1 MVTNPN
7 YYSKSESN
15 PNEQITDGVDFP
27 HTGIIKALSDGLG
40 QNYAISGFD
49 ITIDSATQI
58 DVGAGVIFRDGK
70 RLAVAAVNNLTLS
83 ASYSNGY
90 HLLVANNH
98 ATAPVLEIRN
108 PTAANLVPEYR
119 HPASGVA
126 GADTIIAVITH
137 NGTSSVGIQY
147 LTLNKTENNLSIGYD
162 DSGYTETLSVVSDAG
177 HTDITAKVADKDI
190 RFKGTDSSSAIT
202 ALTLDMSEAG
212 KALFNA
218 GASLQDDVTI
228 YEDANNAD
236 VSLSLGTSAAES
248 LTISVLNGGSNKT
261 AEEIHF
267 STATASATAN
277 HGKMVFDVDG
287 TDIATIDDGGID
299 LASGKTFSINGTDIV
314 SSPITAVNNATE
326 NELVT
331 IGATTTEL
339 EAEANL
345 TFDGSTLG
353 VTGAVTAT
361 TTVTG
366 NKLAGNAL
374 GFSSHV
380 VNANDGS
387 PTIDGDYSNI
397 FVHALGGSNNEVVL
411 ASISAGNA
419 MEAGRVI
426 TIKNTDASD
435 TIIIGTSS
443 GETIEQD
450 RVEHPMIVTANKINL
465 APFESVTIRAE
476 TDSKESLS
484 TTGFLIVDSIGAG
497 RGKQSIYVPAAAMYP
512 NTTNGCAALA
522 QVELGNGPELKSLDF
537 DKDSEEFAQ
546 FTVAFPKSW
555 DNGTVSFQAFFTA
568 DSTNTGTTAWALAG
582 VSFADNDSINTAFG
596 TAVVATAKA
605 HSGTANDINVT
616 NESNAVTINGSPS
629 ANEMVYFEI
638 HRDVGTDSLT
648 ADAKLLGIK
657 LFYTTNAG
665 NDV

>member
-1 MVTNPN
+1 M
-7 YYSKSESN
+7 
-15 PNEQITDGVDFP
+15 
-27 HTGIIKALSDGLG
+27 
-40 QNYAISGFD
+40 
-49 ITIDSATQI
+49 
-58 DVGAGVIFRDGK
+58 
-70 RLAVAAVNNLTLS
+70 
-83 ASYSNGY
+83 
-90 HLLVANNH
+90 LVANNH

-555 DNGTVSFQAFFTA
+555 DNGTVNFQAFFTA

-638 HRDVGTDSLT
+638 HRDVSADSLT

>member
-1 MVTNPN
+1 MVTNPGK
-7 YYSKSESN
+7 YSTLGNGSTLSA
-15 PNEQITDGVDFP
+15 ILDDTDHP
-27 HTGIIKALSDGLG
+27 HTGLIKSLSVGLG
-40 QNYAISGFD
+40 GNYAISGFN
-49 ITIDSATQI
+49 ITKTNATQFA
-58 DVGAGVIFRDGK
+58 VASGVIFRDGAK
-70 RLAVAAVNNLTLS
+70 VAIS
-83 ASYSNGY
+83 ASSSPHGTALTATDNFY
-90 HLLVANNH
+90 HLLTVNSSGAFVL
-98 ATAPVLEIRN
+98 TAPSAASKIPEI
-108 PTAANLVPEYR
+108 PSDSVP
-119 HPASGVA
+119 
-126 GADTIIAVITH
+126 IAVIAYK
-137 NGTSSVGIQY
+137 GAASDGSDMYIQY
-147 LTLNKTENNLSIGYD
+147 LTISKTDNSLSVGYD
-162 DSGYTETLSVVSDAG
+162 SSGYTETLSVVSDTG

-248 LTISVLNGGSNKT
+248 LTISVLNGASNKT

-314 SSPITAVNNATE
+314 SSPITALNNQAADR
-326 NELVT
+326 LVT
-331 IGATTTEL
+331 IGSTTTQL
-339 EAEANL
+339 DGEANL
-345 TFDGSTLG
+345 TFDGSELG
-353 VTGAVTAT
+353 VTGAVTAS

-380 VNANDGS
+380 VNANDVS

-397 FVHALGGSNNEVVL
+397 FVHADGGSNNEVVL
-411 ASISAGNA
+411 ASISAPNS

-426 TIKNTDASD
+426 TIKNTDTSD
-435 TIIIGTSS
+435 TIIIGTSG
-443 GETIEQD
+443 GETIEQN

-484 TTGFLIVDSIGAG
+484 TTGFVIVDSIGMG
-497 RGKQSIYVPAAAMYP
+497 RGKHSIYVPSAAMYP
-512 NTTNGCAALA
+512 ETTNGCAALA

-537 DKDSEEFAQ
+537 DKDSDEFAQ

-555 DNGTVSFQAFFTA
+555 NGGTVSFQAFFTA

-629 ANEMVYFEI
+629 ANELVYFQI
-638 HRDVGTDSLT
+638 HRDVSADSLT

>member
-1 MVTNPN
+1 MVTNPGK
-7 YYSKSESN
+7 YSTLGNGSTLSA
-15 PNEQITDGVDFP
+15 ILDDTDHP
-27 HTGIIKALSDGLG
+27 HTGLIKSLSVGLG
-40 QNYAISGFD
+40 GNYAISGFN
-49 ITIDSATQI
+49 ITKTNATQFS
-58 DVGAGVIFRDGK
+58 VASGVIFRDGAK
-70 RLAVAAVNNLTLS
+70 VAIS
-83 ASYSNGY
+83 ASSSPHGTALTATDNFY
-90 HLLVANNH
+90 HLLTVNSSGAFVL
-98 ATAPVLEIRN
+98 TAPSAASKIPEI
-108 PTAANLVPEYR
+108 PSDSVP
-119 HPASGVA
+119 
-126 GADTIIAVITH
+126 IAVIAYK
-137 NGTSSVGIQY
+137 GAASDGSDMYIQY
-147 LTLNKTENNLSIGYD
+147 LTISKTDNSLSVGYD
-162 DSGYTETLSVVSDAG
+162 SSGYTETLSVVSDTG

-248 LTISVLNGGSNKT
+248 LTISVLNGASNKT

-314 SSPITAVNNATE
+314 SSPITALNNQAADR
-326 NELVT
+326 LVT
-331 IGATTTEL
+331 IGSTTTQL
-339 EAEANL
+339 DGEANL
-345 TFDGSTLG
+345 TFDGSELG
-353 VTGAVTAT
+353 VTGAVTAS

-380 VNANDGS
+380 VNANDVS

-397 FVHALGGSNNEVVL
+397 FVHADGGSNNEVVL
-411 ASISAGNA
+411 ASISAPNS

-426 TIKNTDASD
+426 TIKNTDTSD
-435 TIIIGTSS
+435 TIIIGTSG
-443 GETIEQD
+443 GETIEQN

-484 TTGFLIVDSIGAG
+484 TTGFVIVDSIGMG
-497 RGKQSIYVPAAAMYP
+497 RGKHSIYVPSAAMYP
-512 NTTNGCAALA
+512 ETTNGCAALA

-537 DKDSEEFAQ
+537 DKDSDEFAQ

-555 DNGTVSFQAFFTA
+555 NGGTVSFQAFFTA

-629 ANEMVYFEI
+629 ANELVYFQI
-638 HRDVGTDSLT
+638 HRDVSADSLT

>member
-1 MVTNPN
+1 MVTNPGK
-7 YYSKSESN
+7 YSTLGNGSTLSA
-15 PNEQITDGVDFP
+15 ILDDTDHP
-27 HTGIIKALSDGLG
+27 HTGLIKSLSVGLG
-40 QNYAISGFD
+40 GNYAISGFN
-49 ITIDSATQI
+49 ITKTNATQFA
-58 DVGAGVIFRDGK
+58 VASGVIFRDGAK
-70 RLAVAAVNNLTLS
+70 VAIS
-83 ASYSNGY
+83 ASSSPHGTALTATDNFY
-90 HLLVANNH
+90 HLLTVNSSGAFVL
-98 ATAPVLEIRN
+98 TAPSAASKIPEI
-108 PTAANLVPEYR
+108 PSDSVP
-119 HPASGVA
+119 
-126 GADTIIAVITH
+126 IAVIAYK
-137 NGTSSVGIQY
+137 GAASDGSDMYIQY
-147 LTLNKTENNLSIGYD
+147 LTISKTDNSLSIGYD
-162 DSGYTETLSVVSDAG
+162 SSGYTETLSVVSDTG

-248 LTISVLNGGSNKT
+248 LTISVLNGSSNKT

-299 LASGKTFSINGTDIV
+299 LASGKTFSISGTDIV
-314 SSPITAVNNATE
+314 SSPITALNNQAADR
-326 NELVT
+326 LVT
-331 IGATTTEL
+331 IGSTTTQL
-339 EAEANL
+339 DGEANL
-345 TFDGSTLG
+345 TFDGSELG
-353 VTGAVTAT
+353 VTGAVTAS

-397 FVHALGGSNNEVVL
+397 FVHADGGSNNEVVL
-411 ASISAGNA
+411 ASISASNA

-426 TIKNTDASD
+426 TIKNTDTSD
-435 TIIIGTSS
+435 TIIIGTSG
-443 GETIEQD
+443 GETIEQN

-484 TTGFLIVDSIGAG
+484 TTGFVIVDSIGMG
-497 RGKQSIYVPAAAMYP
+497 RGKHSIYVPSAAMYP
-512 NTTNGCAALA
+512 ETTNGCAALA

-537 DKDSEEFAQ
+537 DKDSDEFAQ

-555 DNGTVSFQAFFTA
+555 DGGTVSFQAFFTA

-596 TAVVATAKA
+596 TAIVATAKA

-616 NESNAVTINGSPS
+616 NESNAVTIAGSPS
-629 ANEMVYFEI
+629 ANELVYFQI
-638 HRDVGTDSLT
+638 HRDVSADSLT